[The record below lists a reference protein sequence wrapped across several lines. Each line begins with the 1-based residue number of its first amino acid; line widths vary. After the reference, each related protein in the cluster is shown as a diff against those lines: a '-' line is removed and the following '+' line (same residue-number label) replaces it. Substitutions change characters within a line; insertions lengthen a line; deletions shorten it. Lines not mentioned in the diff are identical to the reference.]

1 MPLPVRVAV
10 AVLACGLAGCAHTYV
25 AADGSRHVVGLVWLT
40 LPPTASDGEALR
52 VRALGLSA
60 VRTPAGAALVLGYG
74 ENQVVLVREGSVVD
88 AAALLAN
95 H

>member
-1 MPLPVRVAV
+1 MPLPIRVAV

-60 VRTPAGAALVLGYG
+60 VSTPAGDIPMPR
-74 ENQVVLVREGSVVD
+74 VVEKPWPQARQAMQGTI
-88 AAALLAN
+88 
-95 H
+95 